1 MKQIFFV
8 LVMTA
13 LAVSANLVFAEVKT
27 ASQITK
33 AEAVVQKVQINKA
46 SLEELDAIPGLGK
59 KKAQAVLD
67 HIAQHGPIQDQAG
80 LTKVKGIGDKLAA
93 KISPYLSFN

>member
-1 MKQIFFV
+1 MKHLFFV
-8 LVMTA
+8 LIMTT
-13 LAVSANLVFAEVKT
+13 LAVCTNLAFADAKT
-27 ASQITK
+27 ATQISKSEVT
-33 AEAVVQKVQINKA
+33 VQKIQINNA

-67 HIAQHGPIQDQAG
+67 YIAEHGPIKDQAQ